1 MRLAVCGR
9 GPWGRIYAETI
20 EALPDLSL
28 VGSAGRNDWQEL
40 VARPDVEAVVV
51 ATSPVSHTEISK
63 AALRA
68 GKPVLCEKPLA
79 LDVASARALR
89 EVVRETGG
97 RLLVAHT
104 YLWHPGFQALAQAAA
119 AGRPHLLV
127 SEAGNRGP
135 VRAEVN
141 ALWDYGPHDVA
152 MALALAGEPETADAT
167 LERLAGGETWTIRLG
182 WPDGLRAELHCS
194 NELPERHRMFAA
206 EFDWGRLEFE
216 DTGRATS
223 VDERPLSRMLRA
235 FAAGAS
241 DIDLGVAVVEV
252 LARAEATVSSGS

>member
-1 MRLAVCGR
+1 MCGR

-20 EALPDLSL
+20 EALPEFTL
-28 VGSAGRNDWQEL
+28 VGSAGRGDWQEL
-40 VARPDVEAVVV
+40 VARPDVDGVVV
-51 ATSPVSHTEISK
+51 ATSPVSHTEISE

-79 LDVASARALR
+79 LDLASAKALR
-89 EVVRETGG
+89 DVVKEMNG

-104 YLWHPGFQALAQAAA
+104 YLWHPGFQALAQAAVA
-119 AGRPHLLV
+119 SRPRLLV
-127 SEAGNRGP
+127 SDSGNRGP

-152 MALALAGEPETADAT
+152 MALALAGTPETASAT
-167 LERLAGGETWTIRLG
+167 LERRAGGESYTIRLG
-182 WPDGLRAELHCS
+182 WRDGVTAELHCS
-194 NELPERHRMFAA
+194 NELSERHRHFTAG
-206 EFDWGRLEFE
+206 FDWGRLMFE

-223 VDERPLSRMLRA
+223 IDDRPVSRMLRA

-252 LARAEATVSSGS
+252 LEQAQAAVSLRP